1 MSWNANSGRIDVRLI
16 GSMATFL
23 LCLLL
28 AGCHPTGWY
37 EVKPHYDAAHPP
49 ARFEFRNLTPYLSG
63 VWGSRD
69 GSQLW
74 AVGIDGSILHYT
86 TPMAEYRYASSST
99 HAS

>member
-28 AGCHPTGWY
+28 AGCHATGWY

-49 ARFEFRNLTPYLSG
+49 ARFEFRALTHYLRSVSG
-63 VWGSRD
+63 SGD
-69 GSQLW
+69 GAQVW
-74 AVGIDGSILHYT
+74 AVGEDGTILHYT
-86 TPMAEYRYASSST
+86 AQTGRRCGR
-99 HAS
+99 